1 MIEHRPFAFE
11 FQFRHR
17 LTLGSLFNE
26 LSYIWHLYLSRLP
39 GMTHYFDGL
48 STWREMWFDRSVG
61 FYGWMDT
68 MFPAWVDNVAL
79 VLATP
84 VALVCAR

>member
-68 MFPAWVDNVAL
+68 MFPAWVNNVAL